1 MEEALRHVV
10 RERAGYHCEYCQ
22 LPQDAAPVV
31 RFHVEHIRARQHGG
45 DDDLANLALACPHCN
60 RFKGPNLTAIDPETA
75 TVVPLFHPR
84 LDTWDA
90 HFIVDDVVIV
100 GRTPIGRATV
110 RLLRM
115 NTDDRQKVRAALRAR
130 GEWDR

>member
-1 MEEALRHVV
+1 MEYA
-10 RERAGYHCEYCQ
+10 
-22 LPQDAAPVV
+22 
-31 RFHVEHIRARQHGG
+31 
-45 DDDLANLALACPHCN
+45 ACPHCN
-60 RFKGPNLTAIDPETA
+60 RFKGPNLTAIDPETT

-84 LDTWDA
+84 LDAWDA
-90 HFIVDDVVIV
+90 HFMVDDVVIV
-100 GRTPIGRATV
+100 GRTPVGRATV